1 MWCFRDCKKN
11 ENPRVLC
18 IIWYYGNNCTIQ
30 YLGCLWTTAFRFF
43 LGVLFVQSVVKEWFP
58 LNLGMC
64 RRERL
69 LGSGE
74 SDAQLALAGWVLRLR
89 WWKVAVCPGL
99 LRRQRQG
106 PKQKQRCW
114 LREHFATPEVFFCCG
129 LRITKSL
136 EFHHCVY
143 VSLNK
148 SPGGGPVR

>member
-1 MWCFRDCKKN
+1 MYTLVIFNMVLAKDTKLQRCDVLGIAKKN

-30 YLGCLWTTAFRFF
+30 YLGCLWTTTFRFF

-89 WWKVAVCPGL
+89 W
-99 LRRQRQG
+99 
-106 PKQKQRCW
+106 
-114 LREHFATPEVFFCCG
+114 
-129 LRITKSL
+129 
-136 EFHHCVY
+136 
-143 VSLNK
+143 
-148 SPGGGPVR
+148 